1 MARRNKKNFNKSQN
15 GGKQNMQN
23 NTNNAKPPA
32 SEASGAADTN
42 KDTSDNSKSGDSKDG
57 KDATKTPSI
66 NDPEWY
72 KRFPELAFG
81 AANLPFSERLGSPVN
96 MGNLSLDMITTDNKV
111 VRYQGNKLNDAIPG
125 ICSVRTKPSYGFNTD
140 LNSPLNIAASQ
151 FYTNVRYV
159 NSGRKNYDPADL
171 MIAEMAIADLYA
183 YINWM
188 QRLYGYAYM
197 YSMRNN
203 YINEALISANNV
215 NVTDI
220 CEKLANFRYW
230 INTFISRVSAF
241 AVPSTI
247 NIFQRRAFMYAH
259 LYTES
264 TTGNIKDQLY
274 QFVPDGFYMFDLDE
288 TGKGCLRYK
297 RMLNYVSAKWTLN
310 NIISFGELLL
320 SKISNDEDF
329 GLISGDIIK
338 AYGSNLIGLSPVPE
352 ALIIMPEYEE
362 YTLSQIRNAHIA
374 NVLRDDTAHDFKLA
388 GNNDETFKTG
398 DVMQA
403 NNGNLVTAEALAKDV
418 PYPMIYA
425 VEPGIITVTN
435 PEPSIDDVLEC
446 TRLTTCA
453 CPTSQ
458 DGVQDTSDVTILTT
472 GSDVVVG
479 WTMSEYYFNSNNIFV
494 LLEEFVDSNVIAQSS
509 ISNFLRRLDGV
520 HFHWAPPIILSD
532 VRESTDEG
540 VDYNVTRFDIL
551 SNVDNYTSMSWDMV
565 SRLHEVAII
574 SLLSVP
580 GVATLVG

>member
-1 MARRNKKNFNKSQN
+1 MARRR
-15 GGKQNMQN
+15 
-23 NTNNAKPPA
+23 P
-32 SEASGAADTN
+32 
-42 KDTSDNSKSGDSKDG
+42 NSKKADGSGKYYKNSKCNSNGNQSNSETSNKASSDANTQGEADSKSKDDKDSKDV
-57 KDATKTPSI
+57 TKTPSI

-81 AANLPFSERLGSPVN
+81 AANIPFSERLGAPVN
-96 MGNLSLDMITTDNKV
+96 IGNLSVLAKTNNKV
-111 VRYQGNKLNDAIPG
+111 VRYKGNTLNDAIPG
-125 ICSVRTKPSYGFNTD
+125 ICSVRTKPSYGFNVD
-140 LNSPLNIAASQ
+140 MNSPLNIAASQ

-215 NVTDI
+215 NVADI

-241 AVPSTI
+241 AVPSSI

-274 QFVPDGFYMFDLDE
+274 QFVPDGFYMFDLDD
-288 TGKGCLRYK
+288 TGKGCLKYK
-297 RMLNYVSAKWTLN
+297 RMLNYVSTKWTLN

-374 NVLRDDTAHDFKLA
+374 KVLRDDTAHAFKLT
-388 GNNDETFKTG
+388 GNDDETFKTG
-398 DVMQA
+398 DVMQS
-403 NNGNLVTAEALAKDV
+403 NNGNLVTAEALGSDIDF
-418 PYPMIYA
+418 YMLYA
-425 VEPGIITVTN
+425 AEPGIITVTN
-435 PEPSIDDVLEC
+435 PDPSIDDVLEC
-446 TRLTTCA
+446 TRLTTAA

-458 DGVQDTSDVTILTT
+458 DGIQDTSDVTILTT
-472 GSDVVVG
+472 GSDVVTEWV
-479 WTMSEYYFNSNNIFV
+479 MSEYYFSNGIFR
-494 LLEEFVDSNVIAQSS
+494 LLEEVIDTNITGNNISVANIKLLDS
-509 ISNFLRRLDGV
+509 V
-520 HFHWAPPIILSD
+520 HFHWAPPTF
-532 VRESTDEG
+532 VVEWAESTDEDI
-540 VDYNVTRFDIL
+540 DYDVTRFDIL
-551 SNVDNYTSMSWDMV
+551 SNVDNYTSLSWDMV

-580 GVATLVG
+580 GVAALVG